1 MTDEPKPCP
10 FCGGE
15 AKVAKEGSWTDQS
28 LFYSV
33 FCTCCRSQGYW
44 FRTIEEAIAA
54 WNQRA
59 ERTCHIV
66 QHGHLF
72 TLSDGTELYESA
84 CSECGA
90 YLGDEDNYCSICG
103 ARVVD

>member
-1 MTDEPKPCP
+1 MCETCECRGD
-10 FCGGE
+10 
-15 AKVAKEGSWTDQS
+15 
-28 LFYSV
+28 FYN
-33 FCTCCRSQGYW
+33 T
-44 FRTIEEAIAA
+44 EKEAIEA

-59 ERTCHIV
+59 ERACRIV

-103 ARVVD
+103 AKVVFE